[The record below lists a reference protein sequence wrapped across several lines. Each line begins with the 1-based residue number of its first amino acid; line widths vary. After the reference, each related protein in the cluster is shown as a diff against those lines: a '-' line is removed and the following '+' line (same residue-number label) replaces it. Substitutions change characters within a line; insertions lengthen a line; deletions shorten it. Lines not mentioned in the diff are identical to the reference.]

1 MFPEGGKIQNPSP
14 WKPQQ
19 CQGVRVQLYPSMG
32 LGSFPEYPT
41 LPILI
46 MHLLLIRVLE
56 SLAVPTVPATGGQGS
71 KKGHPPHPQAF
82 QKQGGRQCMPGLWAA
97 RENTWPSTSCILHLT
112 GLTLWSG
119 SKNSPG
125 ARRGLAVLKACVLHM
140 PGSAMFR
147 QSTQSPLDLSEVE
160 KILTPDLPTSPSSQP
175 LYWY

>member
-71 KKGHPPHPQAF
+71 KKGHPP
-82 QKQGGRQCMPGLWAA
+82 
-97 RENTWPSTSCILHLT
+97 PSTSIPKAGWKAVHAGAVGSQRKHLAIHQLHPASRWT
-112 GLTLWSG
+112 DTLVWIKELSWC
-119 SKNSPG
+119 SP
-125 ARRGLAVLKACVLHM
+125 RL
-140 PGSAMFR
+140 GSAKSMCA
-147 QSTQSPLDLSEVE
+147 PHAWLSHVQTEHTV
-160 KILTPDLPTSPSSQP
+160 SFGSV
-175 LYWY
+175 